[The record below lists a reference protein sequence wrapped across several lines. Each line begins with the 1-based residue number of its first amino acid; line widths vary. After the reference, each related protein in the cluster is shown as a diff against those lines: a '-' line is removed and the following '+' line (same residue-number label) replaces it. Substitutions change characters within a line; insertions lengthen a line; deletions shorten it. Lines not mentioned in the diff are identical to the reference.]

1 MKKLYVEDVI
11 EKYHLGGLVER
22 VKITVKDKVLT
33 TKFLANKK
41 NLVGSITAPNI
52 ELEDCEFGIYD
63 TTQLLKLIGITDHFI
78 VLGVEKHGKIANKL
92 LIADNEFNLEYVLAD
107 VMLTPSVPSIDEP
120 EYDMQADVD
129 TDFVSRFLKAAKALN
144 TEVFIVEQSKDVE
157 EDQAIKFTLGGTEGY
172 TNKINF
178 TLKTLVHGRP
188 GKITKFSLE
197 EFNEILAANKEF
209 KAGKLSISVD
219 GLLKIEFISEEDVQV
234 SYILVGKE

>member
-22 VKITVKDKVLT
+22 VKITVKDKTLT

-41 NLVGSITAPNI
+41 NLVGTITAPNI
-52 ELEDCEFGIYD
+52 ELEDCEFGVYD

-92 LIADNEFNLEYVLAD
+92 LIADNEFNLEYALAD
-107 VMLTPSVPSIDEP
+107 IMLTPSVPTIDEP
-120 EYDMQADVD
+120 EYDMKADVD

-144 TEVFIVEQSKDVE
+144 TDVFIVEQSKDVE

-178 TLKTLVHGRP
+178 TLKTLEHGKP

-219 GLLKIEFISEEDVQV
+219 GLLKIEFANEEGVIA

>member
-22 VKITVKDKVLT
+22 VRITIKDKTLT

-41 NLVGSITAPNI
+41 NLVGSIVAPNI

-78 VLGVEKHGKIANKL
+78 VLNVEKHGKVANKL

-107 VMLTPSVPSIDEP
+107 VMLTPSVPTIDEP
-120 EYDMQADVD
+120 VYDMVAPLDN
-129 TDFVSRFLKAAKALN
+129 DFLSRFLKAAKALN
-144 TEVFIVEQSKDVE
+144 TDVFIVEQSKDVE

-178 TLKTLVHGRP
+178 TLKTTTHGKP
-188 GKITKFSLE
+188 GKITKFPLE

-209 KAGKLSISVD
+209 KEGSLGISVEGLLSI
-219 GLLKIEFISEEDVQV
+219 EFTNEEGVKAH
-234 SYILVGKE
+234 YTLVGKE